1 MNAERDSTLKPDT
14 LAIHAGAPRPGIRH
28 AVVTPIFQT
37 ANYEMVGDAEPGYI
51 RYGNTPNHEGVCAK
65 IASLEGMEAAVV
77 GGSGMAATTAAII
90 SHVKAGDHIIA
101 QNSLYG
107 GTFHFLTEHLPAM
120 GVTTTFVDA
129 DKPDSWKA
137 ALTPTTRLFWCETIT
152 NPLVEV
158 PNLPAIAAF
167 CRDHGIASM
176 IDNTFASPIL
186 FNPRTIG
193 FDLVMH
199 SATKYLNGHSD
210 IVAGALTSTRERIER
225 CARTLRTL
233 GGALD
238 PHACFLLDRGIKT
251 LGVRV
256 RRQSES
262 AMTVARF
269 LESHPSVAR
278 VNYPGLTASASHAR
292 AREWFRGFGGMLSF
306 ELKGGAQAA
315 DAALAR
321 AKVFIV
327 AGSLGGVESLL
338 VRPATASHRSVPR
351 DKRIAMGITDG
362 LVRVSVG
369 LEDPEDL
376 INDLRQAFA

>member
-1 MNAERDSTLKPDT
+1 MSDGRFGLDT
-14 LAIHAGAPRPGIRH
+14 HAVHTGAPRPGIRH

-37 ANYEMVGDAEPGYI
+37 ANYELVGDAEPGYI

-65 IASLEGMEAAVV
+65 IAALEGMEAAVV

-90 SHVKAGDHIIA
+90 SHVKAGDHVIA
-101 QNSLYG
+101 QDSLYG

-129 DKPDSWKA
+129 NKPETWKA
-137 ALTPTTRLFWCETIT
+137 ALTPTTKLFWCETIT

-158 PNLPAIAAF
+158 PNLPEIARF
-167 CRDHGIASM
+167 CREHGVASM
-176 IDNTFASPIL
+176 IDNTFASPVN
-186 FNPRTIG
+186 FNPKSIG

-210 IVAGALTSTRERIER
+210 ILAGALTGSRERIDR
-225 CARTLRTL
+225 CSRSLRTL

-256 RRQSES
+256 RRQNES
-262 AMTVARF
+262 ALKVAAY
-269 LESHPSVAR
+269 LATNAAVSR
-278 VNYPGLTASASHAR
+278 VNYPGLESSASHAR
-292 AREWFRGFGGMLSF
+292 AREWFRGFGGMMSF
-306 ELKGGAQAA
+306 EVKGGVEAA

-321 AKVFIV
+321 VKCFIV

-351 DKRIAMGITDG
+351 EKRLAMGISDG
-362 LVRVSVG
+362 LIRVSVG

-376 INDLRQAFA
+376 IEDLRRALA